1 MSKIVRFH
9 KFGPADVL
17 KIEDIEVR
25 DPGPNELRIK
35 VAAIGLNF
43 AEVMW
48 RQNEYIETPILP
60 SGLGY
65 EASGFVE
72 KLGPGVKD
80 FKVGDKVATFPA
92 HNQGAYSAYGEL
104 VIMPTSSITRY
115 PEKLSEIEAASYLMA
130 YLTGYF
136 ALHKV
141 AKLNSGATVVITAA
155 SSSTGIA
162 AIELAKA
169 VGAKVITT
177 TRTSRKKAVLKE
189 AGADVVIATE
199 EENLVEGVLAETNG
213 EGAEVIYDAV
223 AGNQFAT
230 LGKAV
235 KRRGH
240 LILYGFKG
248 GGEMEVPVWDLFVR
262 AIKFDA
268 YKVLDFTGAPTLG
281 LTPDKLEVER
291 AIAYIHGGIEK
302 GIFKPRVDSTFPLND
317 IVAAHR
323 YMESGT
329 QIGKIVVTT

>member
-9 KFGPADVL
+9 QFGSADVL
-17 KIEDIEVR
+17 KIEDSEVR

-35 VAAIGLNF
+35 AVAIGLNF

-48 RQNEYIETPILP
+48 RQNQYIETPILP

-65 EASGFVE
+65 EVSGYVE
-72 KLGPGVKD
+72 KTGSGVKD
-80 FKVGDKVATFPA
+80 FKVGDKVASFPA
-92 HNQGAYSAYGEL
+92 HNQGLYSSYGEL
-104 VIMPTSSITRY
+104 AIMPASSVTRY
-115 PEKLSEIEAASYLMA
+115 PERLSEIEAASYLMA

-136 ALHKV
+136 ALHTLAKV
-141 AKLNSGATVVITAA
+141 NSGATVVITAA

-169 VGAKVITT
+169 VGAKVIAT
-177 TRTSRKKAVLKE
+177 TRTSRKAAALKE

-199 EENLVEGVLAETNG
+199 EDNLVERVLAETDG

-223 AGNQFAT
+223 AGKQLAT

-235 KRRGH
+235 RRRGH
-240 LILYGFKG
+240 LFLYGFKG
-248 GGEMEVPVWDLFVR
+248 GETEVPVWDLFVR
-262 AIKFDA
+262 TVKFHA

-281 LTPDKLEVER
+281 LAPDKPEMER
-291 AIAYIHGGIEK
+291 AFAYIHGGIEK
-302 GIFKPRVDSTFPLND
+302 GIFKPRVDRTFPLSD

-329 QIGKIVVTT
+329 QVGKIVVTT

>member
-1 MSKIVRFH
+1 MSKTVRFH
-9 KFGPADVL
+9 NFGPAEVL
-17 KIEDIEVR
+17 TVEDIEVR
-25 DPGPNELRIK
+25 DPGPNEIRIK

-65 EASGFVE
+65 EASGYVE
-72 KLGPGVKD
+72 KVGPGVKD
-80 FKVGDKVATFPA
+80 FKVGDKVASFPA
-92 HNQGAYSAYGEL
+92 HNQGVYSSYGEL
-104 VIMPTSSITRY
+104 VIMPGSSVTRY

-136 ALHKV
+136 ALHKL
-141 AKLNSGATVVITAA
+141 ANLNSGATVVITAA

-169 VGAKVITT
+169 VGAKVIAT
-177 TRTSRKKAVLKE
+177 TRTSKKTVALKE

-199 EENLVEGVLAETNG
+199 EDNLVERVLAETDG
-213 EGAEVIYDAV
+213 KGAEVIYDAV
-223 AGNQFAT
+223 AGKQLAT

-240 LILYGFKG
+240 LVLYGFKG
-248 GGEMEVPVWDLFVR
+248 GETEVPVWDLFVR
-262 AIKFDA
+262 AVKFHA

-281 LTPDKLEVER
+281 LAPDKPEMER
-291 AIAYIHGGIEK
+291 AFTYIHGGIEK
-302 GIFKPRVDSTFPLND
+302 GVFRPRVDSTFDLKD